1 MGSKPSRR
9 KQLERL
15 DIEYFPLSQIKPYK
29 GNPRKNQAAIQKVM
43 ASLREFGWRQPI
55 VVDKSHTIV
64 VGHTRYEA
72 AKLLGE
78 YDAPVHVAHNLT
90 PEQIR
95 AYRIADNKT
104 GEEAEWDED
113 KLARE
118 IQAIMNSGQD
128 PLATGF
134 EKPELDRLLGIAQK
148 LDATDGTIEPG
159 EAPPEGEPITK
170 PGDVWLLGAHRLM
183 CGDSTDNEAV
193 AHLMQGEKADCVN
206 TDPPYGV
213 DKQHEKLGT
222 IEGDKLVRDALLALL
237 IPAFNNAVR
246 HSSDRAGFYIWHGG
260 GARRRDFEFAL
271 DAAGLEEKQLINW
284 IKEHFVLGRADYHWQ
299 TEPCFYAQKVGHEA
313 LFYGGRAQSNV
324 WRLEL
329 QRADKSREIIVDHG
343 LLISD
348 GHGNQLYISRY
359 LPRNKKPRH
368 LRLPEGQSLVIADS
382 SQQSDAWLI
391 MRDQD
396 RYQHPTQK
404 PVGLAVRAIENS
416 TVPGQTVLDLFGGGG
431 FTLLGCEDTGRQA
444 RVMEKEPKWCDV
456 IVSRWAKATN
466 KEPRRA

>member
-1 MGSKPSRR
+1 VGTKPSRT

-15 DIEYFPLSQIKPYK
+15 DIEYLPLSAIKPYK

-55 VVDKSHTIV
+55 VVDKAHVIV

-72 AKLLGE
+72 AKYMGE

-90 PEQIR
+90 SEQCK
-95 AYRIADNKT
+95 AYRLADNRT
-104 GEEAEWDED
+104 GEEAGWDED

-118 IQAIMNSGQD
+118 ISEIMHSGQD
-128 PLATGF
+128 PLTTGF
-134 EKPELDRLLGIAQK
+134 ERPELDRLLGIAAT
-148 LDATDGTIEPG
+148 LDANDGTPTEP
-159 EAPPEGEPITK
+159 EPVPDSEPITQ

-183 CGDSTDNEAV
+183 CGDSTNAEHV
-193 AHLMQGEKADCVN
+193 AHLMQGEKADLVN
-206 TDPPYGV
+206 MDPPYGV
-213 DKQHEKLGT
+213 DKQNAKLGT
-222 IEGDKLVRDALLALL
+222 IDGDKLTRDKLLALL

-246 HSSDRAGFYIWHGG
+246 HTQDRAAFYIWHGG
-260 GARRRDFEFAL
+260 GPRRRDFEFAM
-271 DAAGLEEKQLINW
+271 DAVGLEEKSYISW
-284 IKEHFVLGRADYHWQ
+284 VKEHFVLGRADYHWQ
-299 TEPCFYAQKVGHEA
+299 TEPCFYAQKRGQEA

-329 QRADKSREIIVDHG
+329 QRSDRSREIIVDHG
-343 LLISD
+343 LHISD
-348 GHGNQLYISRY
+348 GAGNQLYISRY

-368 LRLPEGQSLVIADS
+368 LRILNGQSLIIADS
-382 SQQSDAWLI
+382 SQQTDAWLI

-404 PVGLAVRAIENS
+404 PVGLGVRAIENS
-416 TVPGQTVLDLFGGGG
+416 TVPGQVVLDLFGGGG
-431 FTLLGCEDTGRQA
+431 FTLLAAEETGRQG
-444 RVMEKEPKWCDV
+444 RVMELKPRWCDV

>member
-55 VVDKSHTIV
+55 VVDKAHIIV

-90 PEQIR
+90 PEQIK

-118 IQAIMNSGQD
+118 IQQIMNSGQD
-128 PLATGF
+128 PLTTGF
-134 EKPELDRLLGIAQK
+134 ERPELDRLLGIAQK
-148 LDATDGTIEPG
+148 LDATDGTVEP
-159 EAPPEGEPITK
+159 EPPTESEPITQK
-170 PGDVWLLGAHRLM
+170 GDVWLLGSHRLM
-183 CGDSTDNEAV
+183 CGDSTNAEHV

-206 TDPPYGV
+206 MDPPYGV
-213 DKQHEKLGT
+213 DKQNAKLGT
-222 IEGDKLVRDALLALL
+222 IEGDKLTRDKLLALL
-237 IPAFNNAVR
+237 IPAFNNSVR
-246 HSSDRAGFYIWHGG
+246 HASDQAAFYIWHGG
-260 GARRRDFEFAL
+260 GARRRDFEFAM

-299 TEPCFYAQKVGHEA
+299 TEPCFYAQKRGHEA

-329 QRADKSREIIVDHG
+329 QRADNSREIIVDHG
-343 LLISD
+343 LHISD
-348 GHGNQLYISRY
+348 GKGNQLYVSRY

-368 LRLPEGQSLVIADS
+368 MRILEGQSLVVHDS
-382 SQQSDAWLI
+382 SQQADAWLI

-396 RYQHPTQK
+396 KYQHPTQK
-404 PVGLAVRAIENS
+404 PTGLAVRAIENS
-416 TVPGQTVLDLFGGGG
+416 TVAGQVVQDLFGGGG
-431 FTLLGCEDTGRQA
+431 FTLLACEETGRQA
-444 RVMEKEPKWCDV
+444 RVMELEPKWCDV

-466 KEPRRA
+466 KEPKRA